1 MRKDRLVSEVLGEE
15 SVLAPS
21 ALYNKE
27 FRRVVFGG
35 YDPAEVA
42 AFLERVAA
50 ALEPLIRQV
59 RDLKQ
64 QQEEHRATIDEYRQM
79 EATLRS
85 ALVTSQKFGE
95 NLVESARREAEHLVA
110 AARMER
116 ERLELDAAKL
126 PDTLAKEIRRLQ
138 EQRDRLRAD
147 ILAILEAHRSLLD
160 AHANAKGEAED
171 SVNGKPCSGVLDDTG
186 ASPVSTVAEPL
197 GQTLGSPLRD
207 TLERDSG

>member
-21 ALYNKE
+21 DLYNKE

-35 YDPAEVA
+35 YDPAEVD
-42 AFLERVAA
+42 AFLERVAD

-110 AARMER
+110 AARIEKD
-116 ERLELDAAKL
+116 RLELDAAKL
-126 PDTLAKEIRRLQ
+126 PDELAKEVRRLQ

-147 ILAILEAHRSLLD
+147 ILAILEAHRALLD
-160 AHANAKGEAED
+160 AHVDAAGEAAD
-171 SVNGKPCSGVLDDTG
+171 SVNGKPRSGVLDSTG
-186 ASPVSTVAEPL
+186 VSPVSTIGEPSGETPRSL
-197 GQTLGSPLRD
+197 LRD
-207 TLERDSG
+207 TLERNTE